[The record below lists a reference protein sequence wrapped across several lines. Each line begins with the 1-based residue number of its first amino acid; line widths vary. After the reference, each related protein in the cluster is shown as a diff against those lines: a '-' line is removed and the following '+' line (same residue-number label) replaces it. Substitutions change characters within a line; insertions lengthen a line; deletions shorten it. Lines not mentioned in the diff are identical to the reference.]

1 MTPSPIQKA
10 EKDLQIEALR
20 EQVAKAESKGQFNTA
35 HHEVLA
41 QLLKGEE
48 KVKGEIKNG

>member
-1 MTPSPIQKA
+1 MSITVSK
-10 EKDLQIEALR
+10 EKEAQIKALR

-41 QLLKGEE
+41 NLMKGEKKTE
-48 KVKGEIKNG
+48 VKGDLANG

>member
-1 MTPSPIQKA
+1 MTASPTQNK
-10 EKDLQIEALR
+10 EQIEAVR
-20 EQVAKAESKGQFNTA
+20 AQVAKAESKGQFNTA
-35 HHEVLA
+35 HHEVLK